1 MWLVCVCEREKVRER
16 AQKHTV
22 GERTRSV
29 DRQKNSIF
37 RYTLGSW
44 GRVCHSD
51 TSRPSLFRAS
61 VGCRSTHSSH
71 LHSSEGRGRFATL
84 FSRFICIDDGTPCTM

>member
-1 MWLVCVCEREKVRER
+1 MTGVCVRER
-16 AQKHTV
+16 ERRREREGTV

-29 DRQKNSIF
+29 DRPPKNSIF

-44 GRVCHSD
+44 GRVCDSD

-71 LHSSEGRGRFATL
+71 LHISEGRGRFATL
-84 FSRFICIDDGTPCTM
+84 FSRFICIDDGTPYTM